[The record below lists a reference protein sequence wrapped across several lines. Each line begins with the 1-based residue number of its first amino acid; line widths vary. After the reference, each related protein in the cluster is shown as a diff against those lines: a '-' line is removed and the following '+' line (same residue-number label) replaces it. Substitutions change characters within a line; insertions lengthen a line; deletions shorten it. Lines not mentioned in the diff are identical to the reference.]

1 MRFNQLLALVGD
13 ARAAGVV
20 EVVDGRP
27 VIIYANSALAA
38 LFDMERGDLL
48 GRDFR
53 SFFIDKHI
61 FETHKPFSDH
71 RQFFSRL
78 ALISSHSINLNIE
91 IHILFE
97 DVGVPLFGIIVNKR
111 GEQMIRPFDS
121 LSRANDNSSK
131 LNKVSIRRVPPAAII
146 SLASPRE

>member
-13 ARAAGVV
+13 SRAASVV
-20 EVVDGRP
+20 EVVDDQP

-38 LFDMERGDLL
+38 LFDTERGDLL

-53 SFFIDKHI
+53 SFFVDKHV
-61 FETHKPFSDH
+61 FETHKPFSDD
-71 RQFFSRL
+71 RPSFSRL
-78 ALISSHSINLNIE
+78 ALISSQRINLNIE

-97 DVGVPLFGIIVNKR
+97 DVGAPLFGIIVDKR
-111 GEQMIRPFDS
+111 GEQMIRPFDAF
-121 LSRANDNSSK
+121 SRANDNSSK